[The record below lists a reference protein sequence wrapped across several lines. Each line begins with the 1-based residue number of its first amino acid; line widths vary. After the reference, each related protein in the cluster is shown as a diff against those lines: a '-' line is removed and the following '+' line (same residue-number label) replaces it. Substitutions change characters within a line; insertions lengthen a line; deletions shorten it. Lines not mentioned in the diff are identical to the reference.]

1 MEVLPP
7 RGAPSSGSGKFGGK
21 RGAKPT
27 ASGSALEETLKET
40 YAGKGLDAV
49 PTTMMFDHVS
59 PATRLLEKRR
69 QMFEVQEALNA
80 QKDEFARREDAFR
93 RREDGLRRKDLELQ
107 ESLIKFNKF
116 LQENESKRNRAL
128 KRAAEERKQREAKEL
143 EIKRLEAELASKL
156 KEELELKERVERNIQ
171 YQDFLEGLC
180 QSMSKYFPEISDIL
194 NRHDTLVKA
203 NVDLLLNKQSQELIS
218 ESLQREYLEYKKE
231 GENKELNSNNTIA
244 ELQAQLE
251 SKRKHAS
258 SLQADIDQV
267 VTDSGDRA
275 LTLGQILSSVSNT
288 LNRCE
293 AAYRIRHNKPMLE
306 QNAEKEAVIPLRDRY
321 EAVIHGK
328 LSEMAQFL
336 VDLQDIKEEFKV
348 VRYKYESGAGV
359 GGVDA
364 SQSLT
369 VGSSSRV
376 ME

>member
-1 MEVLPP
+1 
-7 RGAPSSGSGKFGGK
+7 
-21 RGAKPT
+21 
-27 ASGSALEETLKET
+27 
-40 YAGKGLDAV
+40 
-49 PTTMMFDHVS
+49 MMFDHVS

-203 NVDLLLNKQSQELIS
+203 NVDLLLNKQRQELIS

-359 GGVDA
+359 DA

-376 ME
+376 MD